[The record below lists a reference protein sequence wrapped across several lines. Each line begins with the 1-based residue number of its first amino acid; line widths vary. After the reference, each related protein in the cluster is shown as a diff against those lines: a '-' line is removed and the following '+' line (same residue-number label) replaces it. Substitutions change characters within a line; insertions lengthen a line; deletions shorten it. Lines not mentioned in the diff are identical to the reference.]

1 MTKYELFNN
10 EKLGKI
16 LIEEIRKK
24 SVYEFEND
32 IKENQ
37 INKIEKEIT
46 YREKMIDQSN
56 ISIKEIGEE
65 LRKRPIK

>member
-1 MTKYELFNN
+1 MTKYELFNT

-16 LIEEIRKK
+16 LVEEIRKK

-65 LRKRPIK
+65 LRKRGD